1 MPILRLCFARWVT
14 DIAAGKRTIALVSP
28 LSATYALGDEVQLLA
43 TAPPDEETG
52 KGVGGWQFGVT
63 RRGQKVTITPF
74 VRSASIV
81 SVQLVKLLDAIDADL
96 EGLGADTREEF
107 LARWAA
113 ANPDLPA
120 DGNPEVSRVEWRY
133 GEDADVVPEWSLAI

>member
-28 LSATYALGDEVQLLA
+28 LNESYAPGDEVQLLG
-43 TAPPDEETG
+43 TAPPPDEETG
-52 KGVGGWQFGVT
+52 ASGGWQFGVT
-63 RRGQKVTITPF
+63 IRGQKVVVTPF
-74 VRSASIV
+74 VRSAAIV
-81 SVQLVKLLDAIDADL
+81 SVRVVKLLDVIDADL
-96 EGLGADTREEF
+96 KGLGADSREEF

-120 DGNPEVSRVEWRY
+120 DGNPEVTRVEWRY
-133 GEDADVVPEWSLAI
+133 TDDAAPPEWSLAI

>member
-1 MPILRLCFARWVT
+1 MSILRLCFARWVT

-28 LSATYALGDEVQLLA
+28 LSETYSPGDEVQLLG

-63 RRGQKVTITPF
+63 TSGQKVTITPF
-74 VRSASIV
+74 IRSAAIV
-81 SVQLVKLLDAIDADL
+81 SVRAVRLLDVIDADL

-113 ANPDLPA
+113 ANPNLPA

-133 GEDADVVPEWSLAI
+133 TDDTAPPEWSLAI